1 VILSAAAPL
10 QGPSWWQQAAA
21 TSTRAR
27 ANGLVKHTGDG
38 IVVAF
43 KAKAARESSVG
54 EREWLELEE
63 EGEDCRTRVKG
74 ALLP

>member
-1 VILSAAAPL
+1 
-10 QGPSWWQQAAA
+10 
-21 TSTRAR
+21 
-27 ANGLVKHTGDG
+27 VKHTGDG